1 MMESWKKQRKVLA
14 AFGVF
19 LVFMCFC
26 TLVSRVIYASKLPQ
40 VSVETPRRM
49 ALDHTVTA
57 DGIVH
62 QGREYAVTAL
72 SGLRVRTVYAN
83 IGDRV
88 TPETLLFDL
97 DLEDL
102 KEKIQE
108 KELEVKK
115 CELQIAALEQNRS
128 LEAQKQQT
136 ENDRAREDYARA
148 EQRTGETAARAR
160 EALEDA
166 EDAYESHKDHPVQ
179 MTSKE
184 ERERQQEAYET
195 WRKENERLQKEAE
208 EARRAYEEIMKKEK
222 EAETPQEAPEAL
234 PDQAEPETGTDPIE
248 SLEETEARKRYEAA
262 KLAYEEHSQNP
273 VPEPDFSAEDAAKA
287 AWEEKKKSLKD
298 AVSAAEDAA
307 EDAEQTRSDTLLDAG
322 RKVSDADL
330 PDNADNSLA
339 VSRLELNVLKNEL
352 AAYRKVYDASGQVYP
367 EAEGIITRIQVS
379 PGERVGDGAA
389 AVYADLSSPMQ
400 FQVSLTKEQ
409 KKYVNQGDTAKLTLG
424 NSSGQE
430 VTVDYIAENES
441 NPELYDVRVFL
452 PDGVGTIGQSG
463 SFRVEAQSETY
474 ACCIPL
480 SALHEDSSKRN
491 FVYIV
496 SPRAGILGTELTA
509 EKVYVRILD
518 QNDRY
523 AAIEEGVI
531 DRESELIVNST
542 EELKDWDVVRY
553 KE

>member
-128 LEAQKQQT
+128 LEAQKQQM

-166 EDAYESHKDHPVQ
+166 E
-179 MTSKE
+179 
-184 ERERQQEAYET
+184 
-195 WRKENERLQKEAE
+195 
-208 EARRAYEEIMKKEK
+208 
-222 EAETPQEAPEAL
+222 
-234 PDQAEPETGTDPIE
+234 
-248 SLEETEARKRYEAA
+248 
-262 KLAYEEHSQNP
+262 
-273 VPEPDFSAEDAAKA
+273 
-287 AWEEKKKSLKD
+287 
-298 AVSAAEDAA
+298 
-307 EDAEQTRSDTLLDAG
+307 
-322 RKVSDADL
+322 
-330 PDNADNSLA
+330 
-339 VSRLELNVLKNEL
+339 
-352 AAYRKVYDASGQVYP
+352 
-367 EAEGIITRIQVS
+367 
-379 PGERVGDGAA
+379 
-389 AVYADLSSPMQ
+389 YA
-400 FQVSLTKEQ
+400 
-409 KKYVNQGDTAKLTLG
+409 
-424 NSSGQE
+424 
-430 VTVDYIAENES
+430 
-441 NPELYDVRVFL
+441 
-452 PDGVGTIGQSG
+452 
-463 SFRVEAQSETY
+463 
-474 ACCIPL
+474 
-480 SALHEDSSKRN
+480 
-491 FVYIV
+491 
-496 SPRAGILGTELTA
+496 
-509 EKVYVRILD
+509 
-518 QNDRY
+518 
-523 AAIEEGVI
+523 
-531 DRESELIVNST
+531 
-542 EELKDWDVVRY
+542 
-553 KE
+553 